1 MITVKIAC
9 DNGNT
14 WTTGINTD
22 LNEARNYFMGQQFT
36 REDDNGNEKVDTV
49 VNVELDNEVQS

>member
-1 MITVKIAC
+1 MITVKITC

>member
-1 MITVKIAC
+1 MITVKITC

-14 WTTGINTD
+14 WTTGINTN
-22 LNEARNYFMGQQFT
+22 LKEARNYFMGQQFT

-49 VNVELDNEVQS
+49 VNVELDNEVRS